1 MDYFFE
7 HDLATVFGIVLLQQ
21 LGAPIPALPVLMF
34 AGAGAIGH
42 PLHALYA
49 LVLSIVASTIG
60 NLAWFWAGR
69 HYGYRVLDL
78 LCRVSLSPDSCVGQS
93 ELKFERYGV
102 LTLVFARFVP
112 GLSFLAPPLAGALRF
127 RTLRFV
133 AYNAAGTALWSALG
147 LLLGFVFH
155 AEIDW
160 LLDQLAALCGYALFV
175 ITMLI
180 GLYVTYRWFDRRR
193 FLRSLDAVRVGVD
206 ELEAMINRGDD
217 PIILDVRSRTHRR
230 IDGRTIPG
238 ARTLDLDDRADLRR
252 TLADVPRD
260 RDVVVYCA
268 CPNEATAAKVAMLL
282 RDGGI
287 VRVRPLKGGIEA
299 WVTARLRIDNPI
311 R

>member
-1 MDYFFE
+1 
-7 HDLATVFGIVLLQQ
+7 
-21 LGAPIPALPVLMF
+21 
-34 AGAGAIGH
+34 
-42 PLHALYA
+42 
-49 LVLSIVASTIG
+49 
-60 NLAWFWAGR
+60 
-69 HYGYRVLDL
+69 
-78 LCRVSLSPDSCVGQS
+78 
-93 ELKFERYGV
+93 
-102 LTLVFARFVP
+102 
-112 GLSFLAPPLAGALRF
+112 
-127 RTLRFV
+127 
-133 AYNAAGTALWSALG
+133 
-147 LLLGFVFH
+147 
-155 AEIDW
+155 
-160 LLDQLAALCGYALFV
+160 
-175 ITMLI
+175 
-180 GLYVTYRWFDRRR
+180 
-193 FLRSLDAVRVGVD
+193 
-206 ELEAMINRGDD
+206 MINRGDD